1 MGGEMRRLTQ
11 AEILDLLDRVEAR
24 SKALEAFR
32 TAHSYEA
39 IGRDFGV
46 HPKTVTKWVMRHGG
60 IDAIRG
66 EQ

>member
-1 MGGEMRRLTQ
+1 MRRLTQ

-24 SKALEAFR
+24 ARALEAFR
-32 TAHSYEA
+32 AVHSYEA
-39 IGRDFGV
+39 IGRDFGI
-46 HPKTVTKWVMRHGG
+46 HKKTVTKWVMRHGG